1 MLKFRITVSK
11 RHSQVSNYVKND
23 IAMLHLTQL
32 SQIFPW
38 SCHKVTLEILM
49 RQNVFKFGDTFWR
62 QKTGTTMGTPLGANY
77 ARLYY
82 GTWELCFADC
92 FRTSLALYCHY
103 IDDGIGLR
111 IHHSDPHIDQL
122 NFAAPQATMNSFGIW
137 LLQSINAM
145 TIRGS
150 ETIKASHHCFKAG
163 FWLLASGASH

>member
-1 MLKFRITVSK
+1 MYTIINTAQALEFLHPFFRTSPLCAGCQADAITV
-11 RHSQVSNYVKND
+11 
-23 IAMLHLTQL
+23 A
-32 SQIFPW
+32 
-38 SCHKVTLEILM
+38 LEILM
-49 RQNVFKFGDTFWR
+49 RQNLFKFGDTFWR
-62 QKTGTTMGTPLGANY
+62 QKTGTAMGTPLGANY

-92 FRTSLALYCHY
+92 FRTSLALYCRY

-150 ETIKASHHCFKAG
+150 ETIRASHHCFKAG